1 VSKERAQRR
10 AVREAELA
18 VVRAKRARVVARR
31 DRRRALARRLKP
43 RLPDRRTGRLLAR
56 RTPAQRAAV
65 AAIAVAAVGLIWLKV
80 DSLQLRIAL
89 TLLVGVAVPVFVV
102 LAFDRR
108 I

>member
-18 VVRAKRARVVARR
+18 VTRAKRARQVARR
-31 DRRRALARRLKP
+31 DRRRAFARKLRP
-43 RLPDRRTGRLLAR
+43 RLPDRRTGRLFAR

-65 AAIAVAAVGLIWLKV
+65 AALTVAAVGLIWLKV
-80 DSLQLRIAL
+80 ESLQLRIAL
-89 TLLVGVAVPVFVV
+89 TLLVGVALPVFVV